1 MQPADRFS
9 LAGKISLA
17 QERALMSQRN
27 PELANVR
34 QICAIDRIK
43 RKHKRP
49 FAVRRLLPWVHVV
62 HDVLPGER
70 PPRSPLFKK
79 TKARAVA
86 SVPLQ
91 GQFRVPD
98 IHSEDACTETDV

>member
-1 MQPADRFS
+1 MYRAGELRLQPADRFG

-17 QERALMSQRN
+17 QERALMSEGN
-27 PELANVR
+27 PALANVR

-49 FAVRRLLPWVHVV
+49 FTVRRLLPWVHVV

-70 PPRSPLFKK
+70 PPRSPRSRKNQSRCRCK
-79 TKARAVA
+79 RSVVGAV
-86 SVPLQ
+86 
-91 GQFRVPD
+91 
-98 IHSEDACTETDV
+98 